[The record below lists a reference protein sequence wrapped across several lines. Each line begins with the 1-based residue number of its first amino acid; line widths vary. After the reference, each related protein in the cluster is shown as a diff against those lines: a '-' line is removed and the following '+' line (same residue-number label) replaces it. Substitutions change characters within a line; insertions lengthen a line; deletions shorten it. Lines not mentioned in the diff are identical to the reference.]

1 MTGPLPDEVIHS
13 PRASHGR
20 LVTRRESWTFP
31 ASRVTELL
39 DRDLAATLVRVA
51 RLRDQWGIPAE
62 IYVHQHMDSRAD
74 PGATF
79 DEHKP
84 RYVDLRSPVSLLS
97 LHGWIDPDVEHLTL
111 VEALPTR
118 DELAGTTP
126 DGEATVLEYLIGMQ
140 WPKGSQGSQ
149 TGGGVW

>member
-1 MTGPLPDEVIHS
+1 MVVH
-13 PRASHGR
+13 RWW
-20 LVTRRESWTFP
+20 RRCS
-31 ASRVTELL
+31 V
-39 DRDLAATLVRVA
+39 
-51 RLRDQWGIPAE
+51 
-62 IYVHQHMDSRAD
+62 
-74 PGATF
+74 
-79 DEHKP
+79 
-84 RYVDLRSPVSLLS
+84 RSPICLMA

-140 WPKGSQGSQ
+140 WPKWPNGSKGSQGSQGSQ

>member
-1 MTGPLPDEVIHS
+1 MTGTACRMTVVHS
-13 PRASHGR
+13 PRSSHGR
-20 LVTRRESWTFP
+20 WSLVGTSWTFP

-84 RYVDLRSPVSLLS
+84 RYVDLRSPVSLLA
-97 LHGWIDPDVEHLTL
+97 LHGWIDPTSS
-111 VEALPTR
+111 T
-118 DELAGTTP
+118 
-126 DGEATVLEYLIGMQ
+126 
-140 WPKGSQGSQ
+140 
-149 TGGGVW
+149 